1 MNPRI
6 LVVDDTPLT
15 RETLRLVLEADG
27 YEVEVVEDPLEAL
40 ERLRSPSFQLLIT
53 DYRMP
58 GMTGFELLSIVRE
71 EKIPCGVIVL
81 TGHGDPQLALDC
93 MKAGADDFVAKP
105 IDSTELYNRVHACL
119 GARSRLLEIAP

>member
-15 RETLRLVLEADG
+15 RETLRLVLETDG
-27 YEVEVVEDPLEAL
+27 CEVEVVEDPRVAL
-40 ERLRSPSFQLLIT
+40 DRLRSSSFQLLIT

-58 GMTGFELLSIVRE
+58 EMSGFELLSIVRE

-81 TGHGDPQLALDC
+81 TGHGDP
-93 MKAGADDFVAKP
+93 P
-105 IDSTELYNRVHACL
+105 
-119 GARSRLLEIAP
+119 ARARRHEGGRR